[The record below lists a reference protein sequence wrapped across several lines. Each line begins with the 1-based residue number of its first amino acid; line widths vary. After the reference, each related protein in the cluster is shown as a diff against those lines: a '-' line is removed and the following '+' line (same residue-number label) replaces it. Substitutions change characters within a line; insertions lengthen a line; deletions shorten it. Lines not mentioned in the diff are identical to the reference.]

1 MKKTIK
7 IKELICPMLL
17 VLLSL
22 NYTGFGQSNAVD
34 LENQK
39 LTATILHLDSLFWK
53 TYNECTTENSG
64 QFLTDDV
71 KFYHDKGGITDGKI
85 ALVASKKNN
94 ICGNQNQR
102 IRREA
107 ADGTVKVY
115 PLRNG
120 DSIYGAII
128 SGEHYFYVTEKN
140 KPEKREGLAKF
151 TQVWLLKNNEW
162 KMSDILSYDHGPAP
176 YVNTKQE
183 IKLSENELKQFEG
196 NYRNPKF
203 GTFNYKIEGSNLL
216 MDGSGFHSILYPK
229 SKTTFFVKDRDLE
242 FEFIKNEK
250 NQVSK
255 IIVHENGVIVDEL
268 LRF

>member
-1 MKKTIK
+1 MKKIFK
-7 IKELICPMLL
+7 ANLFIYGMMFVLI
-17 VLLSL
+17 SL
-22 NYTGFGQSNAVD
+22 NYSGFAQSNTVD
-34 LENQK
+34 VENQK

-71 KFYHDKGGITDGKI
+71 KFYHDKGGITDGEI
-85 ALVASKKNN
+85 ALVASIKNN

-107 ADGTVKVY
+107 VEGTVKVY

-151 TQVWLLKNNEW
+151 TQLWLLKNSEW
-162 KMSDILSYDHGPAP
+162 KMSVILSYDHGPAP
-176 YVNTKQE
+176 YSNKKQE
-183 IKLSENELKQFEG
+183 IKLSESELKAFEG
-196 NYRNPKF
+196 NYKNPKF

-216 MDGSGFHSILYPK
+216 MDGSGFHSILYPE
-229 SKTTFFVKDRDLE
+229 SKNMFFVKERDLE

-250 NQVSK
+250 NQAFK
-255 IIVHENGVIVDEL
+255 IIVHENGSVVDEL